1 MSEFI
6 KVTPE
11 GGERVLHPEFP
22 YTAIPEEGIRVRKSV
37 YWSRMAKQGAVKIE
51 EIDEREEEEKPQ
63 SPKAESEVKK
73 APSKKGVNDA
83 I

>member
-37 YWSRMAKQGAVKIE
+37 YWTRMEKQGVVTIE
-51 EIDEREEEEKPQ
+51 AIEEEKPEA
-63 SPKAESEVKK
+63 PKAEAEVKK
-73 APSKKGVNDA
+73 TPAKKGVNDA